1 MSASPPAN
9 NSAPT
14 PASTAS
20 TTYSPTCA
28 SNSISTESP
37 TFSSAAYNSSYI
49 IKPYHLNQYNKY
61 NIALWMEDNKELREK
76 ADLFDIVSDLHIDQW
91 DSSLSGQYPCGKVKD
106 IPFNFPKSDSRILIV
121 AGDISDN
128 IDLSLQYLNDI
139 SNQYDKVLFVDG
151 NHEHVSKYPLLISTE
166 DINQKVLALENPKLI
181 YLPKNN
187 YIINKTVFLGFCGWW
202 DYDSADENSLLKA
215 EEYFN
220 GWMPHLDINDNKI
233 FCFNVM
239 SNYIRQFALLEKQLI
254 KYQSDSSI
262 EQIVI
267 VSHTVPVKKFALET
281 KGDIKTAS
289 QLQTDAFRLLDGK
302 YSKISTWIFGHT
314 HHQFDEFID
323 TYNVRFVAQPRGR
336 PEDFDRTD
344 YQLKKINLN
353 TTQSKL

>member
-1 MSASPPAN
+1 MSASASDSASASAYVSASASYTSSIIN
-9 NSAPT
+9 NNVNLSL
-14 PASTAS
+14 
-20 TTYSPTCA
+20 
-28 SNSISTESP
+28 
-37 TFSSAAYNSSYI
+37 YN
-49 IKPYHLNQYNKY
+49 NND
-61 NIALWMEDNKELREK
+61 IALWMEDNKELRENG
-76 ADLFDIVSDLHIDQW
+76 DLFDVVSDLHIDQW
-91 DSSLSGQYPCGKVKD
+91 DSSLSGQYLCGKVKD
-106 IPFNFPKSDSRILIV
+106 APYQFPESDSRILIV

-151 NHEHVSKYPLLISTE
+151 NHEHVGNYPLLISTE
-166 DINQKVLALENPKLI
+166 NINQKVLALENPKLM

-187 YIINKTVFLGFCGWW
+187 YMIGKTVFLGFCGWW
-202 DYDSADENSLLKA
+202 DYDSADEESLLKA

-220 GWMPHLDINDNKI
+220 SWMPHLNTNDNKI
-233 FCFNVM
+233 FCFNVI

-254 KYQSDSSI
+254 KYQCDPNI

-289 QLQTDAFRLLDGK
+289 QLQTDAYRLLDGK
-302 YSKISTWIFGHT
+302 YSKLTTWIFGHT

-336 PEDFDRTD
+336 PEDFDRID
-344 YQLKKINLN
+344 YQLKQINLN
-353 TTQSKL
+353 ITPSKL